1 MNRIFPLVLIS
12 LIPFAANA
20 QRSDRDY
27 VRKGNKLYQDSLFVK
42 AEENYLKALDKNS
55 SSVNAAYNLGNTYIA
70 QQKGQE
76 ALDEY
81 RKAITVIELERDRIL
96 GSSRSSEKEKQE
108 IKEKTAMAYHNVG
121 TLLQASQQ
129 YAPAIAAYQ
138 QALRN
143 NPADHETRYNLALA
157 MKQLQEQQQNQ
168 QEQQQEQQQD
178 QQDQQEQ
185 QEQQQQEQQQDQQQQ
200 QEQQEQQ
207 QQQPDK
213 EEEMSR
219 ENAEQLLEA
228 AMQDEKDVQERVQ
241 QMMQV
246 QPKKQ
251 LDKDW

>member
-96 GSSRSSEKEKQE
+96 NSDKSSEKEKKE
-108 IKEKTAMAYHNVG
+108 IKDKTAMAYHNVG

-129 YAPAIAAYQ
+129 YAPAIAAYRK
-138 QALRN
+138 ALLN
-143 NPADHETRYNLALA
+143 NPTDHETRYNLALA

-168 QEQQQEQQQD
+168 QEQQQDQEQQQN
-178 QQDQQEQ
+178 Q

-228 AMQDEKDVQERVQ
+228 AMQDEKDVQERVKQ
-241 QMMQV
+241 AIQV
-246 QPKKQ
+246 QPKGTF
-251 LDKDW
+251 DKDW